1 MTNNIPTLLV
11 TGSSGFIGKRFCEKI
26 YIVSP
31 YFGIDRSVSPNV
43 SLVSDLNELQ
53 MGMLP
58 DSIDQ
63 VIHFAAA
70 KTDFGL
76 PYSDYVRDNLDA
88 TDQLLRSLDE
98 CKIKFFIHVSSVAAL
113 DGYRL
118 RYKDSKNCDNH
129 YRKTKYLQEEL
140 VRRWCDKNQIDLLV
154 VFPSAVIENK
164 ANSFSNV
171 GRLRHLVRFLPIL
184 PSIKVKK
191 STTDLERFTDF
202 LNFSLEHRLVGNVLT
217 FELPVLSVEEIL
229 YDLCDQK
236 KPIVQIPGLK
246 NILSL
251 LGSIFGFFSKLTGF
265 DMWLTQERI
274 QKLYTATDYTESNYH
289 VDLDREIYMTF
300 DSTRPV
306 TKH

>member
-1 MTNNIPTLLV
+1 MTENTPTLLV
-11 TGSSGFIGKRFCEKI
+11 TGSSGFIGKRFCEKLC
-26 YIVSP
+26 STCFF
-31 YFGIDRSVSPNV
+31 FGIDRSVSPNV
-43 SLVSDLNELQ
+43 SLVNDLNRLKK
-53 MGMLP
+53 GMLP
-58 DSIDQ
+58 DSIDR

-98 CKIKFFIHVSSVAAL
+98 CKIKFFIHVSSVAAI

-118 RYKDSKNCDNH
+118 RYKDTKNCDDH
-129 YRKTKYLQEEL
+129 YRKTKYLQEEM
-140 VRRWCDKNQIDLLV
+140 VRRWCEKNQIALLV
-154 VFPSAVIENK
+154 VFPSAVIENR

-184 PSIKVKK
+184 PGIKVKK

-202 LNFSLEHRLVGNVLT
+202 LDFSLGQRLVGNVLT
-217 FELPVLSVEEIL
+217 FELPVLTVEEIL
-229 YDLCDQK
+229 YNLCDKK
-236 KPIVQIPGLK
+236 KPIIQIPGLK

-274 QKLYTATDYTESNYH
+274 QKLYSATDYTESNYD
-289 VDLDREIYMTF
+289 VDLDREMYMTF
-300 DSTRPV
+300 DSKDR
-306 TKH
+306 